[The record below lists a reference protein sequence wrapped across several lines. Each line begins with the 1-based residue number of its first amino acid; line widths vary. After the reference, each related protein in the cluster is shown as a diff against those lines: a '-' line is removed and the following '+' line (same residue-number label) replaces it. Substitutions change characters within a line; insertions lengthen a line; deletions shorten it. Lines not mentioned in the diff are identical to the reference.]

1 MINVL
6 LCFKIS
12 HNMYFVAA
20 LTIIMEQPTLYTH
33 SWGRVYFLVW
43 DYSPLYHSVDILTIL
58 LHVSKRHLDVFIY
71 FSHCVYGR
79 IFCKKVWR
87 IDLVSRRKMKFLF
100 STGHTKYVI
109 NILSLL
115 PYLKIMKILPSLGSQ
130 FRPSVVSNSL

>member
-12 HNMYFVAA
+12 HNRYFAAA
-20 LTIIMEQPTLYTH
+20 LTIIMEQSTLYAH
-33 SWGRVYFLVW
+33 SQGRMYFLVW

-58 LHVSKRHLDVFIY
+58 LHISKRHLDVFIY
-71 FSHCVYGR
+71 FSHYVYGR

-87 IDLVSRRKMKFLF
+87 IDLVIRRKMKFLF
-100 STGHTKYVI
+100 STRHTKYVI

-115 PYLKIMKILPSLGSQ
+115 AYLKIMKVLPSLGSR